1 MWEQQTCQ
9 ITKTELYVPVVT
21 LKTSDSL
28 KLTKLLSEGFKRS
41 VFRNEYKSKI
51 QTVTQAQID
60 NDFKRSLLNSS
71 FQGVSRLFVIG
82 LNAINNDANEVKR
95 DSHRKYFLARIDI
108 KTYNVLI
115 DGRNFYDQPINDE
128 LRKYDEV
135 KK

>member
-1 MWEQQTCQ
+1 M
-9 ITKTELYVPVVT
+9 
-21 LKTSDSL
+21 
-28 KLTKLLSEGFKRS
+28 
-41 VFRNEYKSKI
+41 
-51 QTVTQAQID
+51 
-60 NDFKRSLLNSS
+60 LNSS

-108 KTYNVLI
+108 KKYNILI

-135 KK
+135 KKIASGKGDDYTTDCLLDYAYYKNHYKLIA